1 MIQRIQSLYLVA
13 GALLLALF
21 VGLGDVWASAISEEA
36 AWVGTAGTVLG
47 IALGALF
54 AANIDH
60 VYRLVNTITGNGV
73 TDLEGRGFIFP
84 SAVLVPGDILA
95 AAALSIALSWAIT
108 FFPARR
114 AARMNPVEA
123 LRYE

>member
-1 MIQRIQSLYLVA
+1 DIGILRTMGLSQGSILRIFFLC
-13 GALLLALF
+13 G
-21 VGLGDVWASAISEEA
+21 

-84 SAVLVPGDILA
+84 SAVLVPGDIFA
-95 AAALSIALSWAIT
+95 AAALSLALSWAIT
-108 FFPARR
+108 YFPARR